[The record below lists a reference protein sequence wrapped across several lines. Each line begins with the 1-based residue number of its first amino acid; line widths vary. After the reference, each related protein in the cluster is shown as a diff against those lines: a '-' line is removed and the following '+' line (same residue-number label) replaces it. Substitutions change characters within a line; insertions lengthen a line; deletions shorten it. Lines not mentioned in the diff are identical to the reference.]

1 MDKDIFLQVIE
12 ALADEARAI
21 ARKYFS
27 EPPSME
33 QKADRTP
40 VTQADRDIEVALVA
54 SIRRAFPEHGI
65 VGEEF
70 GEQSATAVQTSVDK
84 YTWIVD
90 PVDGTGSFA
99 VGSPLFGT
107 LIGVLR
113 NGAPWV
119 GAIEMPIL
127 GERWIGSVAGSFLN
141 GRRVAS
147 STCQSLAEA
156 KLCTT
161 SPDIFD
167 VQGRKDFERVAS
179 QVALRRYGGDCYN
192 YALLATGRVDL
203 VIEAGLQPYDYLPI
217 VPVIEAAGGVITDW
231 EGRPLGRRSN
241 GRVVAAGTEALHR
254 QALASLQ
261 PVAP

>member
-1 MDKDIFLQVIE
+1 MDKDIFLKVIDE
-12 ALADEARAI
+12 LCDEARAI
-21 ARKYFS
+21 AHTYFS

-54 SIRRAFPEHGI
+54 SIRRAFPNHTI

-70 GEQSATAVQTSVDK
+70 GEQSATSAQTSVER

-90 PVDGTGSFA
+90 PVDGTGSFT
-99 VGSPLFGT
+99 VGNPLFGT

-113 NGAPWV
+113 NGAPWI
-119 GAIEMPIL
+119 GAVEMPIL
-127 GERWIGSVAGSFLN
+127 GERWLGAPAGSFLN
-141 GRRVAS
+141 GRKVAT
-147 STCQSLAEA
+147 STCDSLAKS

-161 SPDIFD
+161 TPDIFD
-167 VQGRKDFERVAS
+167 LQERRAFECVAS

-203 VIEAGLQPYDYLPI
+203 VIEAGLQPHDYLPL
-217 VPVIEAAGGVITDW
+217 VPVIEAAGGIMTDW
-231 EGRPLGRRSN
+231 EGRPLRRHSD
-241 GRVVAAGTEALHR
+241 GHVIAAANEVLYR
-254 QALASLQ
+254 QALALLGG
-261 PVAP
+261 

>member
-1 MDKDIFLQVIE
+1 MDLDIVPQTID

-21 ARKYFS
+21 ACKYFS

-40 VTQADRDIEVALVA
+40 VTQADRDIEAALVA
-54 SIRRAFPEHGI
+54 AIRRRFPEHDI
-65 VGEEF
+65 IGEEY
-70 GEQSATAVQTSVDK
+70 GAQSASGAPPSADRF
-84 YTWIVD
+84 TWIID

-99 VGSPLFGT
+99 IGSPLFGT

-113 NGAPWV
+113 NGVPWV

-127 GERWIGSVAGSFLN
+127 SARWIGSPAGSFLN
-141 GRRVAS
+141 GLRVATS
-147 STCQSLAEA
+147 SCDNLAKG

-167 VQGRKDFERVAS
+167 RQGRQAFERVAS
-179 QVALRRYGGDCYN
+179 QVALRRYGGDCHN

-203 VIEAGLQPYDYLPI
+203 VIESGLQFYDYLPL

-231 EGRPLGRRSN
+231 EGRPLRRHSD
-241 GRVVAAGTEALHR
+241 GRVIASANQQLHR
-254 QALASLQ
+254 QALALLG
-261 PVAP
+261 V